1 MSDRLKMIREN
12 RLGPDGDKM
21 NRAAGPAGTGVGAG
35 AGGTGSAGGPAGP
48 GGSGATGLSGPG
60 MRRGPGPGG
69 PGHGP
74 GMMMP
79 GEKARDFKG
88 TTRKLLEYMR
98 PYWWTTIL
106 VLLFAIS
113 STVFTIV
120 GPKLMGTATNKLV
133 EGIMAKVARAGGI
146 DFTAIGRI
154 LIWLAVLYG
163 VSTLLGYIQ
172 GYLMSGV
179 AMKISYNL
187 RERIAAKIDRLPL
200 KYFDR
205 TTHGEVLSRVTND
218 VDTVSNTLNQSL
230 SQIVSSVAL
239 LLGIVVMML
248 TISWLMTL
256 AAVLVL
262 PLSMMLIMLIVKQS
276 QRFFKTQQAYL
287 GHINGHVEEMYS
299 GHLVMKA
306 FNGEARSVAIFEEL
320 NRELYRSGWKSQFLS
335 GLMMPL
341 MGFVGNLGYVVVSLI
356 GGLLAVSGKILIG
369 DILAFIQYV
378 RQFNHPIQQVAN
390 IANVLQSTMAAAE
403 RVFAFLDEEEEIAEP
418 EDAVCPA
425 QLRGAVQFSNV
436 HFGYVPGK
444 TIIHDFSVVIKP
456 GQKVA
461 IVGPTGAGKTTLV
474 KLLMRFY
481 ELNSGSITIDGV
493 DVTQMTR
500 NDLRAQIGM
509 VLQDTWLFNGTIRE
523 NVRFGRP
530 DADDTAVVEAAQAA
544 YADHF
549 VHTLPHG
556 YDMELN
562 EEANNISQGQ
572 KQLLTIA
579 RAVLKD
585 PSILILDE
593 ATSSVDT
600 RTEVLIQK
608 AMARLMHGR
617 TSFIIAHR
625 LSTIRDADLILVMRD
640 GDIVEQGRHEA
651 LLAAGG
657 FYAELYNSQFEG

>member
-21 NRAAGPAGTGVGAG
+21 NRAAGPADAGVGAG

-106 VLLFAIS
+106 VLLFAIG

-444 TIIHDFSVVIKP
+444 TVIHDFSVVIKP

>member
-35 AGGTGSAGGPAGP
+35 AGGTGSAGG
-48 GGSGATGLSGPG
+48 TGTGPG

-106 VLLFAIS
+106 VLLFAIG

-444 TIIHDFSVVIKP
+444 TIIHDFSVVIQP